1 MAKKEIVKYGKY
13 RVYGVDSHFL
23 AILVYVVP
31 YIYFL
36 TPLSEKLNLLV
47 SCLVL
52 SVGLIVG
59 LIFRD
64 SNLVKFHGIQS
75 TLISLGF
82 SLIIYVASTLVANVE
97 FFQTGGFLTAYLVIH
112 MTCMILV
119 LFLPVNGIYRAKRCE
134 ESNIWIISDISRL
147 IANKIR

>member
-1 MAKKEIVKYGKY
+1 MAKKEVVKYGRY
-13 RVYGVDSHFL
+13 SVYGVESHFL

-47 SCLVL
+47 SCFVL
-52 SVGLIVG
+52 SIGLIVG
-59 LIFRD
+59 LIFKD

-82 SLIIYVASTLVANVE
+82 SLIIYFASELVSSVAAL
-97 FFQTGGFLTAYLVIH
+97 QTGGFLTAYLVIH
-112 MTCMILV
+112 TSCMLLV
-119 LFLPVNGIYRAKRCE
+119 LFLPMNGIYRANRCE
-134 ESNIWIISDISRL
+134 ESNIWLISDLTRL
-147 IANKIR
+147 IASKF